1 MCKKQLLSRKTTTTN
16 PYLFVFFGF
25 WFLVF
30 VFFFG
35 FCYLDFLFMS
45 LILSGNVY
53 LTLEI
58 ECKKV

>member
-16 PYLFVFFGF
+16 PYLFVFLVFGF
-25 WFLVF
+25 WFL
-30 VFFFG
+30 FFFG